1 LEFTPNLKEHEPEME
16 AIVRGV
22 QWVKGKGKRKVS
34 VISDCKTVVDS
45 VNSRRNSNYGSIR
58 NLIDSDEW
66 DATLSWIR
74 RGQNGEADKLA
85 DKANSCRSLEL
96 HQSENRSY
104 LLNLNNQIPHPWYV

>member
-1 LEFTPNLKEHEPEME
+1 ME
-16 AIVRGV
+16 AIVRGM

-34 VISDCKTVVDS
+34 VISDCKTVVDF
-45 VNSRRNSNYGSIR
+45 VNSGRRSNDPLICDIR
-58 NLIDSDEW
+58 DFIDSDEW
-66 DATLSWIR
+66 DATLRWIP

-104 LLNLNNQIPHPWYV
+104 LLNLNNIIPHPWYV